1 MKIKLILIAAALIV
15 VGTCVL
21 AAWSGNPDDDG
32 AVKRAKANAIMCQ
45 TYGDNW
51 LELYYAGIRNHT
63 PNRSMI
69 ATYKSAIGYHRPKLT
84 DGAAGSVQPR

>member
-21 AAWSGNPDDDG
+21 VAWSGKPAEEG
-32 AVKRAKANAIMCQ
+32 AIKRAKANAIMCQ

-51 LELYYAGIRNHT
+51 LELYYASIRNRT

-69 ATYKSAIGYHRPKLT
+69 ATYKSAIGYHRPK
-84 DGAAGSVQPR
+84 

>member
-15 VGTCVL
+15 VGICAL
-21 AAWSGNPDDDG
+21 AAWSDNPADEG
-32 AVKRAKANAIMCQ
+32 AIKRAKANAIMCQ

-51 LELYYAGIRNHT
+51 LELYYAGIRNHA

-69 ATYKSAIGYHRPKLT
+69 ATYKSAIGYHRPK
-84 DGAAGSVQPR
+84 